1 MSDDTRT
8 GTEGT
13 MVSRRADLVMEGG
26 GVKGIGLLGAVVELA
41 RQGWT
46 FPRVA
51 GTSAG
56 AIVGSLVAACLHT
69 GRDVGSLVEVMERL
83 DYQKF
88 RDPTFLGRFGP
99 VGQGLDLLVHDGVYR
114 GEYLLEWLEAEL
126 AKLGVR
132 TFADLRI
139 DDDPGT
145 SLAPHE
151 RYRLVVMA
159 SDVSRGQL
167 VRLPWDYQRYGLVPD
182 EQKVADAVRASMSV
196 PFFFRPV
203 AMPVSPGSGGG
214 KVTLV
219 DGGMLSN
226 FPIET
231 FDRTDGRPPRWPTIG
246 LKLSARPA
254 ARQVG
259 HPVDGPFDL
268 ALACLHTLLD
278 AHDAYH
284 LDDLRVTE
292 RTVFIDTATV
302 SSLDFDIDAEQQR
315 QLYESGRAAA
325 AAFLT
330 TSSTPVTPATSA
342 TQTVPAVPTVP
353 AVSVTTVEPVVV
365 ESEQESV

>member
-1 MSDDTRT
+1 VSEDTRT
-8 GTEGT
+8 GVEGV
-13 MVSRRADLVMEGG
+13 VSHRADLVMEGG
-26 GVKGIGLLGAVVELA
+26 GVKGVGLLGAVVELA
-41 RQGWT
+41 EQGWT
-46 FPRVA
+46 FPRIA

-56 AIVGSLVAACLHT
+56 AIVGSLVAACVHT
-69 GRDVGSLVEVMERL
+69 GRDVGALVEVMERL
-83 DYQKF
+83 DYRQF
-88 RDPTFLGRFGP
+88 RDPSFLGHFGP
-99 VGQGLDLLVHDGVYR
+99 VGRGLDLLVHDGMYR

-139 DDDPGT
+139 DDDPDT

-159 SDVSRGQL
+159 SDISRGQL
-167 VRLPWDYQRYGLVPD
+167 VRLPWDYRHYGLAPD

-203 AMPVSPGSGGG
+203 TMPASGHPGGG

-246 LKLSARPA
+246 LKLSARPS
-254 ARQVG
+254 ARQISR
-259 HPVDGPFDL
+259 PVDGPFDL
-268 ALACLHTLLD
+268 ALACLRTLLD

-284 LDDLRVTE
+284 LDELRVAE
-292 RTVFIDTATV
+292 HTVFIDTSTV
-302 SSLDFDIDAEQQR
+302 SSLDFDIDTEQQQ
-315 QLYESGRAAA
+315 QLYQRGRAAA
-325 AAFLT
+325 AAFLAGRSAT
-330 TSSTPVTPATSA
+330 AAPTASVTQPLSTVPVVPVT
-342 TQTVPAVPTVP
+342 VVE
-353 AVSVTTVEPVVV
+353 SVGA

>member
-1 MSDDTRT
+1 MSEDTRI
-8 GTEGT
+8 GAGGV
-13 MVSRRADLVMEGG
+13 VSHQADLVMEGG

-41 RQGWT
+41 EQGWT
-46 FPRVA
+46 FPRIA

-56 AIVGSLVAACLHT
+56 AIVGSLVAACVHT
-69 GRDVGSLVEVMERL
+69 GRDVGALVEVMERL
-83 DYQKF
+83 DYRQF
-88 RDPTFLGRFGP
+88 RDPSFLGHFGP
-99 VGQGLDLLVHDGVYR
+99 VGRGLDLLVHDGIYQ
-114 GEYLLEWLEAEL
+114 GEYLSEWLEEEL

-139 DDDPGT
+139 DDDPDT

-159 SDVSRGQL
+159 SDISRGQL
-167 VRLPWDYQRYGLVPD
+167 VRLPWDYQHYGLAAD

-203 AMPVSPGSGGG
+203 TMSASGPSGGG

-246 LKLSARPA
+246 LKLSARPS
-254 ARQVG
+254 ARQISR
-259 HPVDGPFDL
+259 PVDGPFDL
-268 ALACLHTLLD
+268 ALACLRTLLD

-284 LDDLRVTE
+284 LDELRVAE
-292 RTVFIDTATV
+292 RTVFIDTSTV
-302 SSLDFDIDAEQQR
+302 SSLDFDIDAEQQQ
-315 QLYESGRAAA
+315 QLYQRGRAAA
-325 AAFLT
+325 AAFL
-330 TSSTPVTPATSA
+330 AGRSA
-342 TQTVPAVPTVP
+342 TAAPT
-353 AVSVTTVEPVVV
+353 ASVTQPVSTMPVVPV
-365 ESEQESV
+365 PVVESVGAESEQESV